1 MSTVSEDKENI
12 NANSTPAGKLATE
25 RVWKLSD
32 FDIGKPLG
40 RGKFGNVYLAR
51 EKESKFVV
59 ALKVLFK
66 VRPRSSPRRAGV
78 VLARRRPP
86 RALRCP
92 LQPVAPFRASCSNP
106 MWSTSCG
113 GRSRSRATCGTRTC
127 SGCTATSTTQ
137 RACT

>member
-1 MSTVSEDKENI
+1 MAVEHADKENI
-12 NANSTPAGKLATE
+12 SVQATPAGKLTE

-66 VRPRSSPRRAGV
+66 VFQRS
-78 VLARRRPP
+78 
-86 RALRCP
+86 C
-92 LQPVAPFRASCSNP
+92 LQ
-106 MWSTSCG
+106 
-113 GRSRSRATCGTRTC
+113 RT
-127 SGCTATSTTQ
+127 
-137 RACT
+137 